1 MYQPS
6 CTYFAAPKNKQV
18 PTERLCIILY
28 NTPQSGVHFSSRGFD
43 DTKEHLIQSTVD
55 PISIGVVQKLG
66 NLGRGETLADTASFK
81 KNDILFNEYFGF

>member
-28 NTPQSGVHFSSRGFD
+28 NTPQCGVHFSSRGFD
-43 DTKEHLIQSTVD
+43 DTKEHLIQSTLD

-66 NLGRGETLADTASFK
+66 NRGRGEALADTASFK
-81 KNDILFNEYFGF
+81 QNDILFNEYFGF